1 MSPPGAQPQLR
12 LHALAKAVP
21 RYRLSQSDVIAKAA
35 EHFGVSLDGRARLAA
50 VYANA
55 QIDTRYSCVPIDW
68 YTEPHSFAERNRLY
82 VENALDLLEKVAR
95 EAAAKAGLGIADIE
109 GLVIASSAGIAT
121 PSLDALLMER
131 LDMRRTTMRLPI
143 FGLGCAGGVIG
154 LARTAALAR
163 AEPGRP
169 FLFLVV
175 EICGLTFRLD
185 DLSKGNAIA
194 AALFGDGA
202 AGAVVDCGGE
212 GTAITAW
219 GEHTW
224 RESLDVMGWRVL
236 DDGFGVMFARD
247 IPRLMRER
255 LRAATEDFLGL
266 HGVGLGDI
274 DSFVCHPGGAKVVE
288 ALEETFELG
297 PGGLEHSR
305 AVLRDYGNMSAPT
318 ALFVLDASLAAGASG
333 RHLMSALGPGF
344 TCGLMLLEND

>member
-1 MSPPGAQPQLR
+1 M
-12 LHALAKAVP
+12 
-21 RYRLSQSDVIAKAA
+21 SQSDVVARAA
-35 EHFGVSLDGRARLAA
+35 EHFGASLDGRARLAA

-55 QIDTRYSCVPIDW
+55 EIENRYSCVPLAW

-82 VENALDLLEKVAR
+82 VEGALDLLETVAL
-95 EAAAKAGLGIADIE
+95 EATAKAGLAIADIE
-109 GLVIASSAGIAT
+109 GLVVASSTGIAT

-163 AEPGRP
+163 AEPGRR

-175 EICGLTFRLD
+175 EVCGLTFRLGD
-185 DLSKGNAIA
+185 RSKGNAVA

-202 AGAVVDCGGE
+202 AGAVIDCGEE
-212 GTAITAW
+212 GTAITGW

-224 RESLDVMGWRVL
+224 RDSLDVMGWRVL
-236 DDGFGVMFARD
+236 DDGLGVMFARD
-247 IPRLMRER
+247 IPRIVRER
-255 LRAATEDFLGL
+255 LRPATVDFLSAHGIGL
-266 HGVGLGDI
+266 DDI

-288 ALEETFELG
+288 ALEDVFELG

-305 AVLRDYGNMSAPT
+305 SVLRRYGNMSAPT
-318 ALFVLDASLAAGASG
+318 ALFVLKETLEAGASG

-344 TCGLMLLEND
+344 TCGLTLLETG